1 VCDDKLHK
9 NYFCNSRILKIK
21 ERNIMKK
28 NLLKLFV
35 GLAAF
40 LMIMS
45 LTETNY
51 AQRRGRAQGYS
62 KQRIEQLLERL
73 EERTDTFSNQFNK
86 ALDRSRLDGRKI
98 EDRYTK
104 VATILENATDELRRE
119 FDFGDTRGET
129 KQNARKVLNAA
140 TDVNR
145 ILNKR
150 NFGGQTETSWV
161 RLRNE
166 LNLLAKIYNLPAIG
180 AKAYK

>member
-1 VCDDKLHK
+1 M
-9 NYFCNSRILKIK
+9 R
-21 ERNIMKK
+21 K
-28 NLLKLFV
+28 NLLKSFV

-45 LTETNY
+45 LADTNY
-51 AQRRGRAQGYS
+51 AQRRARRQGYS
-62 KQRIEQLLERL
+62 KQQVEQLLERL
-73 EERTDTFSNQFNK
+73 EERTDAFSNQFDK
-86 ALDRSRLDGRKI
+86 ALDRSRLDGRQV
-98 EDRYTK
+98 EDRFTR
-104 VATILENATDELRRE
+104 VATDLENATDELRRE

-145 ILNKR
+145 ILNNR
-150 NFGGQTETSWV
+150 NLGRPTETSWV

>member
-1 VCDDKLHK
+1 M
-9 NYFCNSRILKIK
+9 R
-21 ERNIMKK
+21 K

-45 LTETNY
+45 LAETNY
-51 AQRRGRAQGYS
+51 AQRRARRQGYS
-62 KQRIEQLLERL
+62 KQQVEQLLERL
-73 EERTDTFSNQFNK
+73 EERTDAFSTQFNK
-86 ALDRSRLDGRKI
+86 ALDRSRLDGRKV

-104 VATILENATDELRRE
+104 VATNLENATDELRRE

-145 ILNKR
+145 ILNNR
-150 NFGGQTETSWV
+150 NLGRQTETTWV

-166 LNLLAKIYNLPAIG
+166 LNLLARVYNLPAVG
-180 AKAYK
+180 ARAYR

>member
-1 VCDDKLHK
+1 M
-9 NYFCNSRILKIK
+9 R
-21 ERNIMKK
+21 K
-28 NLLKLFV
+28 NLLKSFV

-45 LTETNY
+45 LADTNY
-51 AQRRGRAQGYS
+51 AQRRARRQGYS
-62 KQRIEQLLERL
+62 KQQVEQLLERL
-73 EERTDTFSNQFNK
+73 EERTDAFSNQFNK
-86 ALDRSRLDGRKI
+86 ALDRSRLDGRQV
-98 EDRYTK
+98 EDRFTR
-104 VATILENATDELRRE
+104 VATDLENATDELRRE

-145 ILNKR
+145 ILNNR
-150 NFGGQTETSWV
+150 NLGRPTETSWV